1 MEYKKLDK
9 STLGPGLK
17 IPTDLVRATKLRP
30 INDFC
35 NELVIY

>member
-17 IPTDLVRATKLRP
+17 IPIDFLRP
-30 INDFC
+30 T
-35 NELVIY
+35 